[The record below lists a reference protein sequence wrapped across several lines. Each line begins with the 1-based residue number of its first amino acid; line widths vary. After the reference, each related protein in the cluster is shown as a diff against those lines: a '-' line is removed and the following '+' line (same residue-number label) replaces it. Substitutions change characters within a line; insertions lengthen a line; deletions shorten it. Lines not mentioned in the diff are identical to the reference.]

1 MTVGDTMKT
10 IGYKIAYFQQLMDNG
25 VIGIYSFDI
34 KEAAES
40 DYVQCVKPGEMS
52 LVIYPARVREYLPV
66 FSRIYQ
72 YCVYWEM
79 DWQKV
84 IIDFCKSPDSEIP
97 GKDISQIEGFMNY
110 LGESGQEPQQWDIDY
125 EIGEMTDDEEIV
137 KVNNELKR
145 TVRNY
150 HYWKRFEQYVD
161 Q

>member
-1 MTVGDTMKT
+1 
-10 IGYKIAYFQQLMDNG
+10 
-25 VIGIYSFDI
+25 
-34 KEAAES
+34 
-40 DYVQCVKPGEMS
+40 
-52 LVIYPARVREYLPV
+52 
-66 FSRIYQ
+66 
-72 YCVYWEM
+72 
-79 DWQKV
+79 
-84 IIDFCKSPDSEIP
+84 
-97 GKDISQIEGFMNY
+97 MNY